1 MRYKISELNNKL
13 NIDTHIEGEISY
25 KDKIKDDIENVSL
38 IKVDGDFEYIKSKEG
53 YLFNLDVKGDITILS
68 AISLKPVKLL
78 IDFNCDLFYT
88 FKVADDDS
96 FEIEKDIID
105 LDEQIWGEIILH
117 LPPKVILEGE
127 EFDESDNVEIE
138 KDNPFKEFFEEE

>member
-1 MRYKISELNNKL
+1 M
-13 NIDTHIEGEISY
+13 
-25 KDKIKDDIENVSL
+25 
-38 IKVDGDFEYIKSKEG
+38 
-53 YLFNLDVKGDITILS
+53 
-68 AISLKPVKLL
+68 